1 MDALAENTE
10 EASLLVN
17 TLFAGSRTDPSA
29 RGNIQNIAEDNF
41 TPAQLTV
48 GFLNG
53 AVQELYKLYLP
64 LRNENE
70 HKRLIGAGNGIR
82 KSKPLKKILAQK
94 FGMPLE
100 IPLYQEE
107 AAYGAALFA
116 LTCTG
121 YFETVFHA
129 QRLVRYIEN

>member
-1 MDALAENTE
+1 MYN
-10 EASLLVN
+10 
-17 TLFAGSRTDPSA
+17 
-29 RGNIQNIAEDNF
+29 
-41 TPAQLTV
+41 
-48 GFLNG
+48 
-53 AVQELYKLYLP
+53 LYLP
-64 LRNENE
+64 IRKEG

-82 KSKPLKKILAQK
+82 KGRPLKRILAQK
-94 FGMPLE
+94 FGMPVE

-129 QRLVRYIEN
+129 QSLIKYQ